1 MVQAHKAT
9 AISTC
14 RDIRSGASEAER
26 SLKDSI
32 IAAILEELRILHMP
46 IDVQDK
52 AALLQDVENAIA
64 LADEGTTQ

>member
-26 SLKDSI
+26 SLKDYL
-32 IAAILEELRILHMP
+32 IAAILEELRLLHAP
-46 IDVQDK
+46 IPMMDK
-52 AALLQDVENAIA
+52 AALLQDVENE
-64 LADEGTTQ
+64 LELHRDE